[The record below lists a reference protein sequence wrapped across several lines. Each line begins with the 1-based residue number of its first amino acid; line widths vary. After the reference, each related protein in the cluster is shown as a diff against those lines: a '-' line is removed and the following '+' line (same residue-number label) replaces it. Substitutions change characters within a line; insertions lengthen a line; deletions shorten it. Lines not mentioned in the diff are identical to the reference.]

1 MKRDAN
7 MTIANHNTR
16 LGLVGVA
23 VVVRLVLVGGAVT
36 P

>member
-1 MKRDAN
+1 MKRDAK
-7 MTIANHNTR
+7 MTTANHNTR

-23 VVVRLVLVGGAVT
+23 VVVRLLVGVAVT

>member
-7 MTIANHNTR
+7 MTAANHNTR
-16 LGLVGVA
+16 LGLVGVV
-23 VVVRLVLVGGAVT
+23 VVVRLLVGGAVT